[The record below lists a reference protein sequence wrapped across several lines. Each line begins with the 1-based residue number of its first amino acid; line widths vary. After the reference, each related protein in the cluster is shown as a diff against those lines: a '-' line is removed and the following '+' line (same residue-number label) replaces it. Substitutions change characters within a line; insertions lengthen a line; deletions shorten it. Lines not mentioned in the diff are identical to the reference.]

1 MLSWSRGLFLLW
13 LVGTAVW
20 MSLWAVLVT
29 MSCHRLPNR
38 RLDCQAISQ
47 SFFGPWVEKHSWD
60 YGELAL
66 VGFSLPLGVLV
77 LLTIVSAV
85 AAGRRRR

>member
-1 MLSWSRGLFLLW
+1 MLNWSRGLFQLW

-38 RLDCQAISQ
+38 RLECQSISQ
-47 SFFGPWVEKHSWD
+47 SLFGPWIEQRDWD

-66 VGFSLPLGVLV
+66 VGFSLPFAV
-77 LLTIVSAV
+77 LLLLVVIALL
-85 AAGRRRR
+85 GRKPRA

>member
-1 MLSWSRGLFLLW
+1 MLNWRQGFYRLW

-29 MSCHRLPNR
+29 MSCHRVPNG

-47 SFFGPWVEKHSWD
+47 SFFGPWVEKHDWD

-66 VGFSLPLGVLV
+66 VGFSFPAAVLV
-77 LLTIVSAV
+77 IGILVSLLAPRPRS
-85 AAGRRRR
+85 

>member
-1 MLSWSRGLFLLW
+1 MLNWSRGLFLLW
-13 LVGTAVW
+13 LVGTGVW

-29 MSCHRLPNR
+29 MSCHRLPDR

-47 SFFGPWVEKHSWD
+47 SFFGPWVERHSWD

-66 VGFSLPLGVLV
+66 IGFSLPFGVLV
-77 LLTIVSAV
+77 LLTIASLVGR
-85 AAGRRRR
+85 GRRR